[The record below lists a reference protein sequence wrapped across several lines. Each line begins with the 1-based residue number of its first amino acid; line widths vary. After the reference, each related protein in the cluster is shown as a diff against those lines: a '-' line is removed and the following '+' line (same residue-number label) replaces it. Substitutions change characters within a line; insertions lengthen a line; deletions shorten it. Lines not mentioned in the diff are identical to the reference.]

1 MQSLEEAAPA
11 APAAVWPAWAAW
23 AALVVGFAGALLA
36 ALVLG
41 LVAAPFGA
49 SLDAPP
55 PSVNIL
61 ATVAQD
67 ASLVIVALVFARLSG
82 RPRPTDFGLRP
93 VGLWPAAGWA
103 ALTWGSFFA
112 FTAAWVSLVGAPS
125 SDTALPKSLGADRST
140 IALLAVAVLV
150 CVIAPLAEE
159 FFFRGFFFGA
169 LQSWRGVWPAAL
181 VTGLVF
187 GAIHIGSSDPAYLLP
202 LAYFGFALCALRVMT
217 QSLYPSIGVH
227 ALNNSV
233 AFGASQ
239 GWQWEIVPA
248 TIIAFALIA
257 LVLLTVPRLWRPAV
271 APA

>member
-1 MQSLEEAAPA
+1 MHSPEQAAHEAPTV
-11 APAAVWPAWAAW
+11 VWPAWTAW
-23 AALVVGFAGALLA
+23 AALVVGFGGALLA

-41 LVAAPFGA
+41 LVAVPFGGA
-49 SLDAPP
+49 LDAPP

-67 ASLVIVALVFARLSG
+67 ASLVLAALLFARLSG
-82 RPRPTDFGLRP
+82 RPRPADFGLSP
-93 VGLWPAAGWA
+93 TAVWPAVGWA

-125 SDTALPKSLGADRST
+125 TDTALPESLGADRST
-140 IALLAVAVLV
+140 IALAAVAVLV
-150 CVIAPLAEE
+150 CVIAPVAEE
-159 FFFRGFFFGA
+159 FFFRGFFFRA

-202 LAYFGFALCALRVMT
+202 LAYFGFALCALRVVT

-239 GWQWEIVPA
+239 GWRWEIIPTTA
-248 TIIAFALIA
+248 IAFASIT
-257 LVLLTVPRLWRPAV
+257 LVLLAVPRLWRPAA
-271 APA
+271 APG

>member
-1 MQSLEEAAPA
+1 MAGEQATQDATA
-11 APAAVWPAWAAW
+11 TVWPAWTAW
-23 AALVVGFAGALLA
+23 AALAAGFAGALVA
-36 ALVLG
+36 ALMLG
-41 LVAAPFGA
+41 LVAVPFGS

-67 ASLVIVALVFARLSG
+67 ASLVISALLFARLSG
-82 RPRPTDFGLRP
+82 PSRPAEFGLQP
-93 VGLWPAAGWA
+93 TATWPAIGWA

-112 FTAAWVSLVGAPS
+112 LTAAWVSLVGAPS
-125 SDTALPKSLGADRST
+125 TDTALPESLGAEKSAV
-140 IALLAVAVLV
+140 ALVAVAVLV

-159 FFFRGFFFGA
+159 FFFRGFFFRA

-202 LAYFGFALCALRVMT
+202 LAYFGFALCALRVVT
-217 QSLYPSIGVH
+217 GSLYPSIGVH

-239 GWQWEIVPA
+239 GWHWEIIPTTLA
-248 TIIAFALIA
+248 AFASITI
-257 LVLLTVPRLWRPAV
+257 LLRAVPRLWQPAA
-271 APA
+271 APG

>member
-1 MQSLEEAAPA
+1 MHSPEQAAHEAPA
-11 APAAVWPAWAAW
+11 VVWPAWTAW

-41 LVAAPFGA
+41 LVAVPFGA

-67 ASLVIVALVFARLSG
+67 ASLVLVALLFARLSG
-82 RPRPTDFGLRP
+82 RPRPADFGLRA
-93 VGLWPAAGWA
+93 VGWWPAAGWA

-140 IALLAVAVLV
+140 IALVAVAVLV
-150 CVIAPLAEE
+150 CVVAPLTEE

-169 LQSWRGVWPAAL
+169 LQSWRGVWPAAI

-187 GAIHIGSSDPAYLLP
+187 GAIHVGSSDAAYLLP
-202 LAYFGFALCALRVMT
+202 LAYFGFALCALRVVT
-217 QSLYPSIGVH
+217 RSLYPSIGVH

-239 GWQWEIVPA
+239 GWRWETVP
-248 TIIAFALIA
+248 TTVIALASIT
-257 LVLLTVPRLWRPAV
+257 LVLLAVPRLWRPAV
-271 APA
+271 APG